1 MFDITGQKRWGIIG
15 DGQLARM
22 LALEAYALGIR
33 PVVLTG
39 DSSSPAGQVTPLLV
53 RGHVDSREDLHAL
66 LSQVDGAV
74 IESEFVDCDALEAT
88 GLADKVLPKVSAIRT
103 LQNKLQQKR
112 LLQSIGVKS
121 SRLYELTN
129 TNALAEVTAITENFS
144 RPLVL
149 KFSTFGYDGKG
160 VLVLKGQGSHDSEA
174 TTDFLTMATK
184 RRIQVYAEDYVPF
197 ERELAMIAVRSK
209 DGSSKTWPLVIS
221 EQKSGIC
228 ERVTG
233 PATALGIDKKLEAEA
248 EIACEKIGAH
258 LGMIGVYAVEFFLT
272 KDGELLV
279 NEIAPRVHNSGHF
292 SQNAGCVSQ
301 FENHWRAVLG
311 LSLGRT
317 DTTPFFVMQNLLGPS
332 EITSK
337 DCAKAPHGSEL
348 LHVHWYGKRGI
359 SPGRKLGHLNAVSHN
374 LEDRGDILSAVQSTY
389 GRWQDEQRKIFLE
402 VTPAGKENP

>member
-66 LSQVDGAV
+66 LSQVEGAV

-88 GLADKVLPKVSAIRT
+88 GLADKVLPKISAIRT
-103 LQNKLQQKR
+103 LQNKLEQKR

-121 SRLYELTN
+121 SRFYELKN

-160 VLVLKGQGSHDSEA
+160 VLVLRGKGIHDAEA

-184 RRIQVYAEDYVPF
+184 RRIQVYAEDFVPF

-258 LGMIGVYAVEFFLT
+258 LGMVGVYAVEFFLT

-292 SQNAGCVSQ
+292 TQNAGCVSQ

-337 DCAKAPHGSEL
+337 ECAKAPHGSEL

-374 LEDRGDILSAVQSTY
+374 LEDRGDILSAIQSAY
-389 GRWQDEQRKIFLE
+389 GRWQDEQRKIFLP